1 MRELS
6 NSLPFTLVKDEIQPG
21 KRRGSENKNSTKTT
35 EIMRAKREI
44 KEEKAQEKKKIK
56 KNKVR

>member
-44 KEEKAQEKKKIK
+44 KEEKAQEKNKK
-56 KNKVR
+56 